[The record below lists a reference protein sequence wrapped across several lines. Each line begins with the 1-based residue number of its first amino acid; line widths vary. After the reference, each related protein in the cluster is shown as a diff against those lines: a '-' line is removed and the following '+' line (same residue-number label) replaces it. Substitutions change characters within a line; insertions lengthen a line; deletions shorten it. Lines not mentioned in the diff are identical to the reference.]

1 MRSGEG
7 LPRSKLTTQTTTAP
21 VTRGGFYL
29 TRVILSSLPFRI
41 FCMNTRTA
49 WVVAI
54 VIAGGIA
61 AYFLWPMI
69 EQGMSLQTPAEEEQT
84 SETSGE
90 TSRDPLMSGTWQSD
104 TDAKFTR
111 EIRQDGVIID
121 RYEGD
126 ASAGINGEWNV
137 TDPATEPALATL
149 VGSLVGITVIK
160 VEWEGGVEVTYFAI
174 NSLSKA
180 SMTITDLS
188 GRGSI

>member
-1 MRSGEG
+1 
-7 LPRSKLTTQTTTAP
+7 
-21 VTRGGFYL
+21 
-29 TRVILSSLPFRI
+29 
-41 FCMNTRTA
+41 MNTRTA
-49 WVVAI
+49 WIVAI

-69 EQGMSLQTPAEEEQT
+69 EQGISLQTSTEEEQT
-84 SETSGE
+84 SETGDE
-90 TSRDPLMSGTWQSD
+90 ASRDPLMSGTWQSD

-188 GRGSI
+188 GRGSITTFTKVK